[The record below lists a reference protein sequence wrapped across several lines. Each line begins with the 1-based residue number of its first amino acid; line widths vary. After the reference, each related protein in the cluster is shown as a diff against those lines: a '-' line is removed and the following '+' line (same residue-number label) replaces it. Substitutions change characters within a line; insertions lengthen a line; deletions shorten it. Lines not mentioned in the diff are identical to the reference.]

1 MTPPRSSQVWRH
13 DGMVVRYIDVE
24 TLKHETPMLAVG
36 VFEGTETLSGWLEII
51 DRALGGVILRVL
63 SSGDFRGKSGEE
75 LVLYGPENTGL
86 KRLLLIGLGQP
97 DKFDSESVRRA
108 AGRAVRVAERMRLES
123 LSISLDAFSNIDA
136 ASIAQA
142 AAEGAVLAA
151 WKFRELK
158 TDKSTGT
165 SDVTTLDILGSDDA
179 AEVSRA
185 VETGA
190 KIADAANFARALQ
203 SRPGNVATPFH
214 LAEEAERMAAQ
225 VGLDITVFDERR
237 MLDEG
242 MHAILAVSR
251 GSQEEARLIVMK
263 HNGGE
268 DREPPLVLVGKGL
281 TFDAGGI
288 SLKPPKGMEDMKFD
302 MSGGAAV
309 IGAMKAIAELGIPAN
324 VVGIVPASEN
334 LPSGNALK
342 PGDVIDTLAGKT
354 VEVINTDA
362 EGRLILADAL
372 CYGAQLHPA
381 AMVDC
386 ATLTGAVVIALGHQA
401 AAVLGNQQGLI
412 DELIS
417 AGKSSGERCWPLPL
431 WDDYREQL
439 DSETAD
445 LSNVGGRPAGSIT
458 AATLLSEFVGDTPWA
473 HLDIAGTAYGDG
485 KLPYQRKGAYGF
497 PTRMLIHWVRS
508 RAG

>member
-1 MTPPRSSQVWRH
+1 ML
-13 DGMVVRYIDVE
+13 VRYVDVE
-24 TLKHETPMLAVG
+24 PLKHETPMLTVG
-36 VFEGTETLSGWLEII
+36 VLEGTETLTGWLAIL
-51 DRALGGVILRVL
+51 DTALGGAIRRVF
-63 SSGDFRGKSGEE
+63 SSGDFRGKSSDE
-75 LVLYGPENTGL
+75 LVLYGSGNTGFR
-86 KRLLLIGLGQP
+86 RLLLLGLGQS
-97 DKFDSESVRRA
+97 DRLDWESVRRM
-108 AGRAVRVAERMRLES
+108 AGRAIRVAERMRLES
-123 LSISLDAFSNIDA
+123 LSISLDAFSDIDA
-136 ASIAQA
+136 TSTAQA
-142 AAEGAVLAA
+142 AAEGAALAG

-158 TDKSTGT
+158 TDSST
-165 SDVTTLDILGSDDA
+165 DPPEVTAVDIVGVDDITG
-179 AEVSRA
+179 VSRA

-190 KIADAANFARALQ
+190 KIAVATNFARTLQ
-203 SRPGNVATPFH
+203 SRPGNVATPAH

-225 VGLDITVFDERR
+225 VGLDITVFNERR
-237 MLDEG
+237 LRDEG

-251 GSQEEARLIVMK
+251 GSEEEARLIVLK
-263 HNGGE
+263 HNGGADGE
-268 DREPPLVLVGKGL
+268 APLVLVGKGL

-309 IGAMKAIAELGIPAN
+309 MGAMQAIAELGVPAN
-324 VVGIVPASEN
+324 VVGIVPSSEN
-334 LPSGNALK
+334 LPSGSALK

-372 CYGAQLHPA
+372 HYGARLEPA

-386 ATLTGAVVIALGHQA
+386 ATLTGSVVIALGHQA
-401 AAVLGNQQGLI
+401 AAVLGNREDLV
-412 DELIS
+412 DELVS
-417 AGKSSGERCWPLPL
+417 AGESSGERCWPLPL
-431 WDDYREQL
+431 WDVYREQL

-445 LSNVGGRPAGSIT
+445 LLNVGGRPAGAIT
-458 AATLLSEFVGDTPWA
+458 AAIFLSEFVGEVPWA

>member
-1 MTPPRSSQVWRH
+1 
-13 DGMVVRYIDVE
+13 MVVRYIDVE

-108 AGRAVRVAERMRLES
+108 AGRAVRVAERMRLGS

-136 ASIAQA
+136 ASTAQA
-142 AAEGAVLAA
+142 MAEGAVLAA

-268 DREPPLVLVGKGL
+268 DRESPLVLVGKGL

-458 AATLLSEFVGDTPWA
+458 AAKFLSEFVGDTPWA

>member
-1 MTPPRSSQVWRH
+1 
-13 DGMVVRYIDVE
+13 MVVRYIDVE

-36 VFEGTETLSGWLEII
+36 VFEGTETPSGWLEII
-51 DRALGGVILRVL
+51 DRALGGAILRVL

-123 LSISLDAFSNIDA
+123 LSISLDAFSNFDA
-136 ASIAQA
+136 ASTAQA
-142 AAEGAVLAA
+142 AAEGVVLAA

-165 SDVTTLDILGSDDA
+165 SDVTTVDILGSDDA

-214 LAEEAERMAAQ
+214 LAEEAERMAVQ

-237 MLDEG
+237 MIDEG

-251 GSQEEARLIVMK
+251 GSQEEARLIVME

-288 SLKPPKGMEDMKFD
+288 SLKPPTGMEDMKFD

-458 AATLLSEFVGDTPWA
+458 AAKFLSEFVGDTPWA

>member
-1 MTPPRSSQVWRH
+1 ML
-13 DGMVVRYIDVE
+13 VRYVDVE
-24 TLKHETPMLAVG
+24 PLKHETPMLTVG
-36 VFEGTETLSGWLEII
+36 VLEGTETLTGWLAIL
-51 DRALGGVILRVL
+51 DTALGGAIRRVF
-63 SSGDFRGKSGEE
+63 SSGDFRGKSSDE
-75 LVLYGPENTGL
+75 LVLYGSGNTGFR
-86 KRLLLIGLGQP
+86 RLLLLGLGQS
-97 DKFDSESVRRA
+97 DRLDWESVRRM
-108 AGRAVRVAERMRLES
+108 AGRAIRVAERMRLES
-123 LSISLDAFSNIDA
+123 LSISLDAFSDIDA
-136 ASIAQA
+136 TSTAQA
-142 AAEGAVLAA
+142 AAEGAALAG

-158 TDKSTGT
+158 TDLSTDPP
-165 SDVTTLDILGSDDA
+165 DVTAVDIVGVDDITG
-179 AEVSRA
+179 VSRA

-190 KIADAANFARALQ
+190 KIAVATNFARTLQ
-203 SRPGNVATPFH
+203 SRPGNVATPAH

-225 VGLDITVFDERR
+225 VGLDITVFNERR
-237 MLDEG
+237 LRDEG

-251 GSQEEARLIVMK
+251 GSKEEARLIVLK
-263 HNGGE
+263 HNGGADGE
-268 DREPPLVLVGKGL
+268 APLVLVGKGL

-309 IGAMKAIAELGIPAN
+309 MGAMQAIAELGVPAN
-324 VVGIVPASEN
+324 VVGIVPSSEN
-334 LPSGNALK
+334 LPSGSALK

-372 CYGAQLHPA
+372 HYGARLEPA

-386 ATLTGAVVIALGHQA
+386 ATLTGSVVIALGHQA
-401 AAVLGNQQGLI
+401 AAVFGNRKDLV
-412 DELIS
+412 DELVS
-417 AGKSSGERCWPLPL
+417 AGESSGERCWPLPL
-431 WDDYREQL
+431 WDVYREQL

-445 LSNVGGRPAGSIT
+445 LLNVGGRPAGSIT
-458 AATLLSEFVGDTPWA
+458 AAIFLSEFVGEVPWA

>member
-108 AGRAVRVAERMRLES
+108 AGRAVRVAERMRLGS
-123 LSISLDAFSNIDA
+123 LSISLDAFSNFDT
-136 ASIAQA
+136 ASTAQA
-142 AAEGAVLAA
+142 VAEGAVLAA

-268 DREPPLVLVGKGL
+268 DRESPLVLVGKGL

-445 LSNVGGRPAGSIT
+445 LSNVGGRPAVSIT
-458 AATLLSEFVGDTPWA
+458 AAKFLSEFVGDTPWA

>member
-1 MTPPRSSQVWRH
+1 
-13 DGMVVRYIDVE
+13 MVVRYIDVE

-75 LVLYGPENTGL
+75 LVLYGPENSGL

-108 AGRAVRVAERMRLES
+108 AGRAVRVAERMRLGS
-123 LSISLDAFSNIDA
+123 LSISLDAFSDFDT
-136 ASIAQA
+136 ASTAQA

-268 DREPPLVLVGKGL
+268 DRESPLVLVGKGL

-458 AATLLSEFVGDTPWA
+458 AAKFLSEFVGDTPWA

>member
-51 DRALGGVILRVL
+51 DTALGGVILRVL

-108 AGRAVRVAERMRLES
+108 AGRAVRVAERMRLGS
-123 LSISLDAFSNIDA
+123 LSISLDAFSDFDT
-136 ASIAQA
+136 ASTAQA

-268 DREPPLVLVGKGL
+268 DRESPLVLVGKGL

-458 AATLLSEFVGDTPWA
+458 AAKFLSEFVGDTPWA

>member
-1 MTPPRSSQVWRH
+1 
-13 DGMVVRYIDVE
+13 MVVRYIDVE

-51 DRALGGVILRVL
+51 DGALGGVILRVL

-108 AGRAVRVAERMRLES
+108 AGRAVRVAERMRLGS
-123 LSISLDAFSNIDA
+123 LSISLDAFSDFDT
-136 ASIAQA
+136 ASTAQA

-268 DREPPLVLVGKGL
+268 DRESPLVLVGKGL

-458 AATLLSEFVGDTPWA
+458 AAKFLSEFVGDTPWA

>member
-1 MTPPRSSQVWRH
+1 ML
-13 DGMVVRYIDVE
+13 VRYVDVE
-24 TLKHETPMLAVG
+24 PLKHETPMLTVG
-36 VFEGTETLSGWLEII
+36 VLEGTETLTGWLAIL
-51 DRALGGVILRVL
+51 DTALGGAIRRAL
-63 SSGDFRGKSGEE
+63 SSGDFRGKSSDE
-75 LVLYGPENTGL
+75 LVLYGSGNTGFR
-86 KRLLLIGLGQP
+86 RLLLLGLGQS
-97 DKFDSESVRRA
+97 DRLDWESVRRT
-108 AGRAVRVAERMRLES
+108 AGRAIRVAERMRLES
-123 LSISLDAFSNIDA
+123 LSISLDAFSDIDA
-136 ASIAQA
+136 TSTAQA
-142 AAEGAVLAA
+142 AAEGAALAG

-158 TDKSTGT
+158 TDSST
-165 SDVTTLDILGSDDA
+165 DPPEVTAVDIVGVDDITG
-179 AEVSRA
+179 VSRA

-190 KIADAANFARALQ
+190 KIAVATNFARTLQ
-203 SRPGNVATPFH
+203 SRPGNVATPAH

-225 VGLDITVFDERR
+225 VGLDITVFNERR
-237 MLDEG
+237 LRDEG

-251 GSQEEARLIVMK
+251 GSEEEARLIVLK
-263 HNGGE
+263 HNGGADGE
-268 DREPPLVLVGKGL
+268 APLVLVGKGL

-309 IGAMKAIAELGIPAN
+309 MGAMQAIAELGVPAN
-324 VVGIVPASEN
+324 VVGIVPSSEN
-334 LPSGNALK
+334 LPSGSALK

-372 CYGAQLHPA
+372 HYGARLEPA

-386 ATLTGAVVIALGHQA
+386 ATLTGSVVIALGHQA
-401 AAVLGNQQGLI
+401 AAVLGNREDLV
-412 DELIS
+412 DELVS
-417 AGKSSGERCWPLPL
+417 AGESSGERCWPLPL
-431 WDDYREQL
+431 WDVYREQL

-445 LSNVGGRPAGSIT
+445 LLNVGGRPAGAIT
-458 AATLLSEFVGDTPWA
+458 AAIFLSEFVGEVPWA

>member
-1 MTPPRSSQVWRH
+1 ML
-13 DGMVVRYIDVE
+13 VRYVDVE
-24 TLKHETPMLAVG
+24 PLKHETPMLTVG
-36 VFEGTETLSGWLEII
+36 VLEGTETLTGWLAIL
-51 DRALGGVILRVL
+51 DTALGGAIRRAL
-63 SSGDFRGKSGEE
+63 SSGDFRGKSGDE
-75 LVLYGPENTGL
+75 LVLYGSGNTGFR
-86 KRLLLIGLGQP
+86 RLLLLGLGQS
-97 DKFDSESVRRA
+97 DRLDWESVRRT
-108 AGRAVRVAERMRLES
+108 AGRAIRVAERMRLES
-123 LSISLDAFSNIDA
+123 LSISLDAFSDIDA
-136 ASIAQA
+136 TSTAQA
-142 AAEGAVLAA
+142 AAEGAALAG

-158 TDKSTGT
+158 TDSST
-165 SDVTTLDILGSDDA
+165 DPPEVTAVDIVGVDDITG
-179 AEVSRA
+179 VSRA

-190 KIADAANFARALQ
+190 KIAVATNFARTLQ
-203 SRPGNVATPFH
+203 SRPGNVATPAH

-225 VGLDITVFDERR
+225 VGLDITVFNERR
-237 MLDEG
+237 LRDEG

-251 GSQEEARLIVMK
+251 GSEEEARLIVLK
-263 HNGGE
+263 HNGGADGE
-268 DREPPLVLVGKGL
+268 APLVLVGKGL

-309 IGAMKAIAELGIPAN
+309 MGAMQAIAELGVPAN
-324 VVGIVPASEN
+324 VVGIVPSSEN
-334 LPSGNALK
+334 LPSGSALK

-372 CYGAQLHPA
+372 HYGARLEPA

-386 ATLTGAVVIALGHQA
+386 ATLTGSVVIALGHQA
-401 AAVLGNQQGLI
+401 AAVLGNREDLV
-412 DELIS
+412 DELVS
-417 AGKSSGERCWPLPL
+417 AGESSGERCWPLPL
-431 WDDYREQL
+431 WDVYREQL

-445 LSNVGGRPAGSIT
+445 LLNVGGRPAGAIT
-458 AATLLSEFVGDTPWA
+458 AAIFLSEFVGEVPWA

>member
-1 MTPPRSSQVWRH
+1 ML
-13 DGMVVRYIDVE
+13 VRYVDVE
-24 TLKHETPMLAVG
+24 PLKHETPMLTVG
-36 VFEGTETLSGWLEII
+36 VLEGTETLTGWLAIL
-51 DRALGGVILRVL
+51 DTALGGAIRRAL
-63 SSGDFRGKSGEE
+63 SSGDFRGKSGDE
-75 LVLYGPENTGL
+75 LVLYGSGNTGFR
-86 KRLLLIGLGQP
+86 RLLLLGLGQS
-97 DKFDSESVRRA
+97 DRLDWESVRRT
-108 AGRAVRVAERMRLES
+108 AGRAIRVAERMRLES
-123 LSISLDAFSNIDA
+123 LSISLDAFSDIDA
-136 ASIAQA
+136 TSTAQA
-142 AAEGAVLAA
+142 AAEGAALAG

-158 TDKSTGT
+158 TASST
-165 SDVTTLDILGSDDA
+165 DPPEVTAVDIVGVDDITG
-179 AEVSRA
+179 VSRA

-190 KIADAANFARALQ
+190 KIAVATNFARTLQ
-203 SRPGNVATPFH
+203 SRPGNVATPAH

-225 VGLDITVFDERR
+225 VGLDITVFNERR
-237 MLDEG
+237 LRDEG

-251 GSQEEARLIVMK
+251 GSKEEARLIVLK
-263 HNGGE
+263 HNGGADGE
-268 DREPPLVLVGKGL
+268 APLVLVGKGL

-309 IGAMKAIAELGIPAN
+309 MGAMQAIAELGVPAN
-324 VVGIVPASEN
+324 VVGIVPSSEN
-334 LPSGNALK
+334 LPSGSALK

-372 CYGAQLHPA
+372 HYGARLEPA

-386 ATLTGAVVIALGHQA
+386 ATLTGSVVIALGHQA
-401 AAVLGNQQGLI
+401 AAVLGNREDLV
-412 DELIS
+412 DELVS
-417 AGKSSGERCWPLPL
+417 AGESSGERCWPLPL
-431 WDDYREQL
+431 WDVYREQL

-445 LSNVGGRPAGSIT
+445 LLNVGGRPAGAIT
-458 AATLLSEFVGDTPWA
+458 AAIFLSEFVGEVPWA

>member
-1 MTPPRSSQVWRH
+1 ML
-13 DGMVVRYIDVE
+13 VRYVDVE
-24 TLKHETPMLAVG
+24 PLKHETPMLTVG
-36 VFEGTETLSGWLEII
+36 VLEGTETLTGWLAIL
-51 DRALGGVILRVL
+51 DTALGGAIRRAL
-63 SSGDFRGKSGEE
+63 SSGDFRGKSGDE
-75 LVLYGPENTGL
+75 LVLYGSGNTGFR
-86 KRLLLIGLGQP
+86 RLLLLGLGQS
-97 DKFDSESVRRA
+97 DRLDWESVRRT
-108 AGRAVRVAERMRLES
+108 AGRAIRVAERMRLES
-123 LSISLDAFSNIDA
+123 LSISLDAFSDIDA
-136 ASIAQA
+136 TSTAQA
-142 AAEGAVLAA
+142 AAEGAALAG

-158 TDKSTGT
+158 TDLSTDPP
-165 SDVTTLDILGSDDA
+165 DVTAVDIVGVDDITG
-179 AEVSRA
+179 VSRA

-190 KIADAANFARALQ
+190 KIAVATNFARTLQ
-203 SRPGNVATPFH
+203 SRPGNVATPAH

-225 VGLDITVFDERR
+225 VGLDITVFNERR
-237 MLDEG
+237 LRDEG

-251 GSQEEARLIVMK
+251 GSEEEARLIVLK
-263 HNGGE
+263 HNGGADGE
-268 DREPPLVLVGKGL
+268 APLVLVGKGL

-309 IGAMKAIAELGIPAN
+309 MGAMQAIAELGVPAN
-324 VVGIVPASEN
+324 VVGIVPSSEN
-334 LPSGNALK
+334 LPSGSALK

-372 CYGAQLHPA
+372 HYGARLEPA

-386 ATLTGAVVIALGHQA
+386 ATLTGSVVIALGHQA
-401 AAVLGNQQGLI
+401 AAVLGNREDLV
-412 DELIS
+412 DELVS
-417 AGKSSGERCWPLPL
+417 AGESSGERCWPLPL
-431 WDDYREQL
+431 WDVYREQL

-445 LSNVGGRPAGSIT
+445 LLNVGGRPAGSIT
-458 AATLLSEFVGDTPWA
+458 AAIFLSEFVGEVPWA

>member
-36 VFEGTETLSGWLEII
+36 VFEGTETPSGWLEII
-51 DRALGGVILRVL
+51 DRALGGAILRVL

-123 LSISLDAFSNIDA
+123 LSISLDAFSNFDA
-136 ASIAQA
+136 ASTAQA
-142 AAEGAVLAA
+142 AAEGVVLAA

-165 SDVTTLDILGSDDA
+165 SDVTTVDILGSDDA

-214 LAEEAERMAAQ
+214 LAEEAERMAVQ

-237 MLDEG
+237 MIDEG

-263 HNGGE
+263 HSGGE

-288 SLKPPKGMEDMKFD
+288 SLKPPTGMEDMKFD

-458 AATLLSEFVGDTPWA
+458 AAKFLSEFVGDTPWA

>member
-108 AGRAVRVAERMRLES
+108 AGRAVRVAERMRLGS
-123 LSISLDAFSNIDA
+123 LSISLDAFSDFDT
-136 ASIAQA
+136 ASTAQA

-268 DREPPLVLVGKGL
+268 DRESPLVLVGKGL

-458 AATLLSEFVGDTPWA
+458 AAKFLSEFVGDTPWA
-473 HLDIAGTAYGDG
+473 HLDIAGTAYGNG